1 MASGRKPAVQQVLRQ
16 AEPVEQAAPYTIDPD
31 GNITVTGS
39 ISGEQFAQ
47 AQKESQQIREQK
59 TESTKNKAIYGE
71 ESVATVEARQA
82 QTIVNPKKAK
92 VRGRRSLVSQ
102 PLGGSSSVEALG

>member
-1 MASGRKPAVQQVLRQ
+1 MASGKKPAPQQVQQPV
-16 AEPVEQAAPYTIDPD
+16 EPVEQVAPYTIDPD

-47 AQKESQQIREQK
+47 AQRESQQIREQK

-82 QTIVNPKKAK
+82 QTIANPKKAK

-102 PLGGSSSVEALG
+102 PIGAGAVEVLG